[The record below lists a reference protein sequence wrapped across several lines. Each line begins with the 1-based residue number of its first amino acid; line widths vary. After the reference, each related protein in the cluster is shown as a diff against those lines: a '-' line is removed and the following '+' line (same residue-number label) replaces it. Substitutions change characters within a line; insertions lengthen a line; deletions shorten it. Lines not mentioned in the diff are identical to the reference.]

1 MIQRFGKRLECQYV
15 ASPLL
20 VVADSSLDNVFDDR
34 TFQRGLKYAE
44 QGRVTSAEWFPA
56 ELELVGEVEGSHYNA
71 YVSTIRF
78 ARRRGVLEVVDSDCT
93 CPVGYHCKHAVA
105 LAITACMP
113 ASAAAMDARP
123 SWETALGDLLPD
135 RQDTDTAPLALQ
147 LNVTRRRP
155 DASGPGPS
163 VTATLRPAHT
173 GKTGWVAGKLNWSNL
188 GYAQAPDGRRFAPDH
203 LRILRELYGLYL
215 SSGRYGHYGYGSEKT
230 VNLAAFDS
238 PALWMMLATAHDAG
252 IPLVHGKRPLEENP
266 AHGRYQLQVA
276 DDGGDVTI
284 TPVIRV
290 GERQV
295 TPLSFVG
302 AGGHGVVYTDPTDP
316 DERFRLARLDP
327 PVPARSHPALY
338 ARTGL
343 RVPAS
348 DRNLLLTGYY
358 PRLRHM
364 IDADSETFDAP
375 TISGPI
381 LILELGCGRDHTVQ
395 VRWQWEYS
403 IADDP
408 HLVPLDSRSGHE
420 FRDSA
425 VEQILITELPVDF
438 RDADLARLQPSVLG
452 SATAELT
459 GTDTLRFMTQVLS
472 PLREHPGVRVVIQ
485 GAATDYRDAGDSL
498 VIEVSTAAADSGTD
512 WFDLNITIS
521 VESHPVPFRDVFTA
535 LCADETHMILPDGA
549 YFTLDRPELRTLRSL
564 IEEARALHDATPD
577 RLRISRYQA
586 GFWDELTELGV
597 IGWQAADWQQQVRGL
612 LDTTAIDNPPTPTGL
627 NAELRH
633 YQLEGFAWL
642 AFLWCHRLGGILADD
657 MGLGKTVQALALIC
671 HARQHD
677 PDAPPWLIVAPASV
691 APNWVNEAARFVPAL
706 RVTALTDTLRRS
718 GRDLDDIAATA
729 EVIVTSYTLLRLDA
743 DSYLARSWSG
753 LLMDEAQFVKN
764 RQAKTHQCARRV
776 DAPFRLAITGTPMEN
791 NLMELWSLLSIV
803 APGLFPHP
811 VKFRDYYAT
820 PIEKGG
826 NTDRLARLQRR
837 IAPLLR
843 RRTKEQVA
851 PELPPKL
858 EQTLHVDLSPRHRKI
873 YETRLQHE
881 RRKVLGLLDD
891 VDRNRLT
898 ILTSLT
904 ALRQLS
910 LHAGLVDDKHDAVES
925 AKLEALLEHLRE
937 VAESGHRALVF
948 SQFTRFLTR
957 VRDRLDAEGIAHS
970 YLDGR
975 TRKRAEAIERF
986 RGGTAPVFLI
996 SLKAGGFGL
1005 NLTEADYCFVLDP
1018 WWNPA
1023 TEAQAVD
1030 RAHRIGQTNTVLVY
1044 RLIAN
1049 DTIEDKVMRLKQRK
1063 AALFDGVFDD
1073 AGGGFAGQL
1082 DAADIRALFD

>member
-1 MIQRFGKRLECQYV
+1 M

-20 VVADSSLDNVFDDR
+20 VVADASLDELFDDR

-44 QGRVTSAEWFPA
+44 QGRVTAAEWFPA
-56 ELELVGEVEGSHYNA
+56 ELELVGEVEGSQRNC
-71 YVSTIRF
+71 YVSTLRF

-93 CPVGYHCKHAVA
+93 CPVGYQCKHAVA

-113 ASAAAMDARP
+113 ASAVAVDAQP
-123 SWETALGDLLPD
+123 SWEATLGDLLPEHEY
-135 RQDTDTAPLALQ
+135 TDTAPLALQ

-155 DASGPGPS
+155 DATPGPA
-163 VTATLRPAHT
+163 VTATLRPAHR
-173 GKTGWVAGKLNWSNL
+173 GKTGWIAGKLNWSNL
-188 GYAQAPDGRRFAPDH
+188 AYAQSPDGRRFAPEH

-215 SSGRYGHYGYGSEKT
+215 SAGRYGHYGYGSDKT
-230 VNLAAFDS
+230 LNLAAFDS
-238 PALWMMLATAHDAG
+238 PALWTMLATAHDAG
-252 IPLVHGKRPLEENP
+252 IPLVHGKRPLDETP
-266 AHGRYQLQVA
+266 AHGRYQLHVT
-276 DDGGDVTI
+276 DDDGDVTI

-290 GERQV
+290 EGLQV
-295 TPLSFVG
+295 TPLSFIG
-302 AGGHGVVYTDPTDP
+302 ADGHGVVYIDPADP
-316 DERFRLARLDP
+316 GERFRLARLDP
-327 PVPARSHPALY
+327 PAPARSHPALF

-343 RVPAS
+343 RVPAG
-348 DRNLLLTGYY
+348 DRHLLLTGYY
-358 PRLRHM
+358 PRIRHV
-364 IDADSETFDAP
+364 IDADSEIFSAP
-375 TISGPI
+375 TISGPT
-381 LILELGCGRDHTVQ
+381 LVLELGYGPSHTVR
-395 VRWQWEYS
+395 VGWRWEYS
-403 IADDP
+403 IADDR
-408 HLVPLDSRSGHE
+408 HLLPLDSRSGHQ

-425 VEQILITELPVDF
+425 AERTLLTELPADF
-438 RDADLARLQPSVLG
+438 QGVGLEGLHPLALG
-452 SATAELT
+452 PATAELT
-459 GTDTLRFMTQVLS
+459 GTNTLQFTTHVLP
-472 PLREHPGVRVVIQ
+472 PLREHPSVRIETH
-485 GAATDYRDAGDSL
+485 GTATDYRDAGDSL
-498 VIEVSTAAADSGTD
+498 VIEVSTAPSDSGTD
-512 WFDLNITIS
+512 WFDLDITIS
-521 VESHPVPFRDVFTA
+521 VESHAVPFREVFTA
-535 LCADETHMILPDGA
+535 LCADDTHMILPDGA
-549 YFTLDRPELRTLRSL
+549 YFALDRPELQTLRSL
-564 IEEARALHDATPD
+564 IDEARALHDATPD
-577 RLRISRYQA
+577 RLQISRYQA

-597 IGWQAADWQQQVRGL
+597 VTRQADEWQQQVRGL

-627 NAELRH
+627 TAELRH
-633 YQLEGFAWL
+633 YQQEGFAWL
-642 AFLWCHRLGGILADD
+642 TFLWQHRLGGILADD
-657 MGLGKTVQALALIC
+657 MGLGKTLQALALVC

-677 PDAPPWLIVAPASV
+677 PAAPPWLIIAPASV
-691 APNWVNEAARFVPAL
+691 VPNWVGEAARFAPAL

-718 GRDLDDIAATA
+718 GRDLAEVAATA

-753 LLMDEAQFVKN
+753 LLLDEAQFVKN
-764 RQAKTHQCARRV
+764 HQAKTHQCARRV

-811 VKFRDYYAT
+811 AKFRDYYAT
-820 PIEKGG
+820 PIEKGCD
-826 NTDRLARLQRR
+826 TERLARLQRR

-851 PELPPKL
+851 TELPPKL
-858 EQTLHVDLSPRHRKI
+858 EQTLHVDLSPKHRKI
-873 YETRLQHE
+873 YDTRLQHE

-910 LHAGLVDDKHDAVES
+910 LHAALIDDNHDAVES
-925 AKLEALLEHLRE
+925 AKLEALLEHLDE

-957 VRDRLDAEGIAHS
+957 LRDRLDREGIACS

-1005 NLTEADYCFVLDP
+1005 NLTEADYCFILDP

-1030 RAHRIGQTNTVLVY
+1030 RVHRIGQTNTVMVY

-1082 DAADIRALFD
+1082 GADDIRALFD